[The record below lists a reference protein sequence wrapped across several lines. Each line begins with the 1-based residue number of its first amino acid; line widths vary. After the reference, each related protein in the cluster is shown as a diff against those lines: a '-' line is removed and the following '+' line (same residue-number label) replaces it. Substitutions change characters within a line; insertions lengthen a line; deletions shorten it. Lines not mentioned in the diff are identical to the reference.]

1 MDYDD
6 PGPATTA
13 LPLYFSACQLTLC
26 LEAEGYEDRAWTRCE
41 RALSYAFSPGGD
53 VPFVIPSSG
62 LGTNRTIV
70 PKTEHRLLSNPR
82 AGELTYECDRHLI
95 NWLSRVAEDSN
106 WFTLESLKT
115 REAEVL
121 KPRVQNMG
129 SLLTIVF
136 FSAWILRYIPVP
148 ELQLFSLVIQAIV
161 ALLTLCC
168 FLPWSAIQGRKS
180 ETRAKRQV
188 RSATG
193 CPYASSDCTQDP
205 HRGHVTVCVL
215 TSSNE

>member
-1 MDYDD
+1 M
-6 PGPATTA
+6 
-13 LPLYFSACQLTLC
+13 
-26 LEAEGYEDRAWTRCE
+26 
-41 RALSYAFSPGGD
+41 
-53 VPFVIPSSG
+53 
-62 LGTNRTIV
+62 
-70 PKTEHRLLSNPR
+70 
-82 AGELTYECDRHLI
+82 
-95 NWLSRVAEDSN
+95 
-106 WFTLESLKT
+106 LKS
-115 REAEVL
+115 
-121 KPRVQNMG
+121 RVQNMG

-136 FSAWILRYIPVP
+136 LSAWILGWILRYIPVAVP
-148 ELQLFSLVIQAIV
+148 ELQLFSLVIQAIVALIQAIV

>member
-1 MDYDD
+1 M
-6 PGPATTA
+6 
-13 LPLYFSACQLTLC
+13 
-26 LEAEGYEDRAWTRCE
+26 
-41 RALSYAFSPGGD
+41 
-53 VPFVIPSSG
+53 PFVIPSSG

-121 KPRVQNMG
+121 KSRVQNMG
-129 SLLTIVF
+129 SLLGIMYL
-136 FSAWILRYIPVP
+136 SAMILGWILRYIPVAVP

>member
-1 MDYDD
+1 M
-6 PGPATTA
+6 
-13 LPLYFSACQLTLC
+13 
-26 LEAEGYEDRAWTRCE
+26 
-41 RALSYAFSPGGD
+41 
-53 VPFVIPSSG
+53 
-62 LGTNRTIV
+62 
-70 PKTEHRLLSNPR
+70 
-82 AGELTYECDRHLI
+82 
-95 NWLSRVAEDSN
+95 
-106 WFTLESLKT
+106 LKS
-115 REAEVL
+115 
-121 KPRVQNMG
+121 RVQNMG

-168 FLPWSAIQGRKS
+168 FLPWSAIQGCKS